1 MIEPVAP
8 AIGTPPSGSP
18 TTVAAF
24 DFDGTLT
31 DGGSVFQFLVALRGA
46 RTVLLATAR
55 HSPRLLYAAL
65 VGGSVAD
72 AAKERY
78 FIRLLGGLP
87 ATEVDRVSAAFAA
100 RHLARRLRPGTAR
113 RLEWHQAQGHHVVIV
128 SASPEVYVRVA
139 GIILGVDGA
148 LATRLAVGPDGRL
161 TGGYEGKNCRGAE
174 KLRRLIEHLEAQ
186 GLMRS
191 DGTRPELWAYGNSR
205 GDLRLLQAADHGV
218 NLGKLGRWGR
228 LRAFP
233 RLVDIGV
240 AASPRPG

>member
-1 MIEPVAP
+1 MTEPVAP
-8 AIGTPPSGSP
+8 AIETPPSGSP

-24 DFDGTLT
+24 DFDGTLI
-31 DGGSVFQFLVALRGA
+31 DGGSVFQFLVSLRGA

-72 AAKERY
+72 GAKERY

-87 ATEVDRVSAAFAA
+87 AAEVDRVSAAFAA

-139 GIILGVDGA
+139 GTILGVDGA
-148 LATRLAVGPDGRL
+148 LGHPPGRRTRRAPHRGIRRKELPGGREAPSTHRAPGSPGAHAVRRQPTRTLG
-161 TGGYEGKNCRGAE
+161 
-174 KLRRLIEHLEAQ
+174 LRQ
-186 GLMRS
+186 
-191 DGTRPELWAYGNSR
+191 
-205 GDLRLLQAADHGV
+205 Q
-218 NLGKLGRWGR
+218 
-228 LRAFP
+228 
-233 RLVDIGV
+233 
-240 AASPRPG
+240 PG